1 MLFNIVDPESG
12 VTILFNIVDNCEQ
25 CGQQN
30 IVQSYFHQLLKQPV
44 LIVFNRVLSLHG
56 LFYLYKNFDITFLT
70 ICLSWHTLSTSPVG
84 RKPEHPEKTHDFRQ
98 SVFGRALTDSFH
110 MSPWR
115 ESDPC
120 TISEVKVGA
129 CSHDYHTEDPSFLV
143 LRSRHTG
150 RDSTT
155 RRDFSIFTDR

>member
-1 MLFNIVDPESG
+1 MFCCPCCSPCCSMLFNNVVQYCWPWIG
-12 VTILFNIVDNCEQ
+12 CN
-25 CGQQN
+25 N
-30 IVQSYFHQLLKQPV
+30 IVQYCWQLWTMLTWSNNVGSKTLFNPIFINYWNN

-56 LFYLYKNFDITFLT
+56 LFYLYKNCDITFLT

-120 TISEVKVGA
+120 TISEVKGAA
-129 CSHDYHTEDPSFLV
+129 CSHDYHTEDPS
-143 LRSRHTG
+143 
-150 RDSTT
+150 
-155 RRDFSIFTDR
+155 

>member
-120 TISEVKVGA
+120 TISGGERR
-129 CSHDYHTEDPSFLV
+129 CLLSRLPHRRPV
-143 LRSRHTG
+143 LPCLRLPPKKGGESAN
-150 RDSTT
+150 
-155 RRDFSIFTDR
+155 F